1 MIILGRKRFEEKMY
15 EELNKRT
22 FQENVERRL
31 YALEERVRELE
42 WKVKELE
49 PRRSVPVPG
58 TPVPKPPEWAVTT
71 CKGGCNVGSD

>member
-1 MIILGRKRFEEKMY
+1 MIIMGRKRFREKVDEEIC
-15 EELNKRT
+15 KRA
-22 FQENVERRL
+22 FAENVERRL

-42 WKVKELE
+42 WKVKDLE
-49 PRRSVPVPG
+49 AGRSVPVPG